1 MTDDP
6 TNEAAGLSSV
16 TVLSTSERDTE
27 VRHFLAALNIAL
39 EATKLAVEAAN
50 GAPRAAS
57 FGSPTLP
64 QTFERWAAANVLVHE
79 VFAKLYTQARY
90 MIDVIKPVMPT
101 D

>member
-6 TNEAAGLSSV
+6 TNEAVSLSGL
-16 TVLSTSERDTE
+16 TVLSPFERDTE

-57 FGSPTLP
+57 FGCPTLA
-64 QTFERWAAANVLVHE
+64 QTFERWAAANVVVHE
-79 VFAKLYTQARY
+79 VFGKLYTQTRY